1 MAAGT
6 IEDCFY
12 SVITARKIAETF
24 NMVVV
29 VLSDA
34 SLATSNQ
41 PFTRPEFDPAWL
53 APPIDQSAIPEGAQA
68 YDWDAT
74 TGLFKRFI
82 PGQPNGMHT
91 LTGLAH
97 DRASHVA
104 RSGDQRAR
112 HAHAEPEAR
121 GTQEIAQAAESVR

>member
-53 APPIDQSAIPEGAQA
+53 APPIDQSASEGAQA

-74 TGLFKRFI
+74 TGSSSASFR
-82 PGQPNGMHT
+82 GSRT
-91 LTGLAH
+91 ACTRSRGL
-97 DRASHVA
+97 RTIA
-104 RSGDQRAR
+104 RVTWLAIRRSTSSACTCGA
-112 HAHAEPEAR
+112 
-121 GTQEIAQAAESVR
+121 